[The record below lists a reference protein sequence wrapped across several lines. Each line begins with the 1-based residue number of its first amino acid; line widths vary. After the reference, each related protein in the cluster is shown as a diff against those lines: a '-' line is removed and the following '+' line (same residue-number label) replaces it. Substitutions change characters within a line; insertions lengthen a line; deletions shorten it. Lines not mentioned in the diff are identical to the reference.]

1 MRIKSK
7 VKAGQAMQLPD
18 GSSVTAS
25 EYESWLRRYLGIG
38 SE

>member
-1 MRIKSK
+1 MKIKSK
-7 VKAGQAMQLPD
+7 VKAGQVMQLPD
-18 GSSVTAS
+18 GSSVPVS